1 MKKKINLIF
10 FHPYSALGGA
20 DKSLFRLIN
29 NLNLSEFNI
38 NFISLNKSILQK
50 QLPKINFIQLN
61 SKRVI
66 FSLFEL
72 RKTIKKLISNTS
84 FKKNIL
90 ISNQN
95 YANIIAFFAS
105 KEFSNLKRVFIERNH
120 IDEIFFKKNILSY
133 IKNMVIY
140 FFVKTIY
147 PKSDR
152 IIAISKGL
160 AKTLKS
166 ISKRSKIQL
175 IYNPA
180 FDKEILSLSK
190 KNINFNFKKKY
201 KYIICVS
208 RLTKR
213 KGIEELIESF
223 YDCIKKNNNLR
234 LILIGYG
241 KNENNIRNL
250 IKNHNINK
258 YVKIIKNC
266 NNPYPYIKKSHLF
279 ILNSKY
285 EGFANVIVESIF
297 LDTPVISTRCNSG
310 PSEILLNGN
319 GGKLIKVYN
328 NRGILSKE
336 ILNFFKN
343 KKILTKKNK
352 VAKLNLQRFSI
363 KKNVNQF
370 KELFINV

>member
-120 IDEIFFKKNILSY
+120 IDELFFKKNILSY

-180 FDKEILSLSK
+180 FDKEILSL
-190 KNINFNFKKKY
+190 
-201 KYIICVS
+201 
-208 RLTKR
+208 
-213 KGIEELIESF
+213 
-223 YDCIKKNNNLR
+223 
-234 LILIGYG
+234 
-241 KNENNIRNL
+241 
-250 IKNHNINK
+250 
-258 YVKIIKNC
+258 
-266 NNPYPYIKKSHLF
+266 
-279 ILNSKY
+279 
-285 EGFANVIVESIF
+285 
-297 LDTPVISTRCNSG
+297 
-310 PSEILLNGN
+310 
-319 GGKLIKVYN
+319 
-328 NRGILSKE
+328 
-336 ILNFFKN
+336 
-343 KKILTKKNK
+343 
-352 VAKLNLQRFSI
+352 
-363 KKNVNQF
+363 
-370 KELFINV
+370 

>member
-29 NLNLSEFNI
+29 NLNLNVFNI

-50 QLPKINFIQLN
+50 QLPKINFIQLK

-66 FSLFEL
+66 FSLFKL
-72 RKTIKKLISNTS
+72 RKTIKKLIGTTS
-84 FKKNIL
+84 FEKNIL

-95 YANIIAFFAS
+95 YANIVAFFAS
-105 KEFSNLKRVFIERNH
+105 IRLLNLKRIFIERNH
-120 IDEIFFKKNILSY
+120 IDELFFKKSFFSY

-140 FFVKTIY
+140 FFIKTIY
-147 PKSDR
+147 PKSNR
-152 IIAISKGL
+152 VIAISKGL
-160 AKTLKS
+160 AKTLKN
-166 ISKRSKIQL
+166 ISRKSKVQL

-180 FDKEILSLSK
+180 LDKEILSLSK
-190 KNINFNFKKKY
+190 KRINFNFKKKY

-223 YDCIKKNNNLR
+223 YDCIKKDDNLR

-241 KNENNIRNL
+241 KNESNIRNL
-250 IKNHNINK
+250 IKNQKINK
-258 YVKIIKNC
+258 YIKIIKNC

-297 LDTPVISTRCNSG
+297 LNTPVISTRCNSG

-319 GGKLIKVYN
+319 GGKLIKVFN
-328 NRGILSKE
+328 NRNILSKE
-336 ILNFFKN
+336 ILNFFED

-352 VAKLNLQRFSI
+352 VAKLNLQRFSVE
-363 KKNVNQF
+363 KNVNQF
-370 KELFINV
+370 KELFIKI